1 MHYLISFLF
10 LFELSY
16 AQINWSNVYGETHT
30 DEGWFIN
37 KTDDGGY
44 ILGGMEFYSAVIK
57 KIDSSGNLIWSKTY
71 DNPTESDGY
80 PDDDVIKSVRQTSDG
95 GYIATG
101 YFENEN
107 SWSLVSWV
115 IKTDELGDIVWS
127 KTYKKNNSTDTWAE
141 DVIETDDGGFIL
153 TGNQKNDGNKAHAM
167 LRKYSADGEVVWH
180 KTYTRSAYNEGLSL
194 IETSDNS
201 IVFVGFS
208 GTSHGD
214 YKHFIVKTDGEGN
227 SLFKKR
233 FGTNTQQSLNSVVDA
248 PDGGYVATGYC
259 NNYNDL
265 YIVKFDTEGTMLW
278 EHCVPA
284 NGDDFYGWDHGNHII
299 RAQSGGYYIVGTSDT
314 HPQSNGGN
322 DIYLVKTDE
331 DGDILWTNFIG
342 GIADDKGQALVEN
355 NDGKLIIVGTT
366 WSYTTYPD
374 NNYDAGF
381 YVFSYTPAQS
391 LNSGKLKPIPL
402 NHYLGNAYPN
412 PFNPQTTIKY
422 SVSKES
428 RVDIYIHDL
437 SGKRIRTLFKG
448 RVPIGS
454 NVVNWDGKN
463 NGTSLVSA
471 GIYFYTLVLPDYKR
485 TKKLIFVK

>member
-1 MHYLISFLF
+1 MRFIFIILLF
-10 LFELSY
+10 DICFG
-16 AQINWSNVYGETHT
+16 QINWSNVYGETHT
-30 DEGWFIN
+30 DEGWFIS
-37 KTDDGGY
+37 KTVDGGY

-57 KIDSSGNLIWSKTY
+57 KIDSSGNLIWSRTY

-80 PDDDVIKSVRQTSDG
+80 PGDDVIKSVRQTSDG

-107 SWSLVSWV
+107 SWSRVSW
-115 IKTDELGDIVWS
+115 IFKTDELGDIVWS
-127 KTYKKNNSTDTWAE
+127 QTYKKNNATDTWAE

-167 LRKYSADGEVVWH
+167 LRKYGSDGEIIWH

-233 FGTNTQQSLNSVVDA
+233 FGTNTQQSLNSVVEA

-259 NNYNDL
+259 DNYNDL

-278 EHCVPA
+278 EHCLPA
-284 NGDDFYGWDHGNHII
+284 DEDNFYGWDHGNDII
-299 RAQSGGYYIVGTSDT
+299 RAQSGGYYIVGTSST
-314 HPQSNGGN
+314 YPPSNGGD
-322 DIYLVKTDE
+322 DIYLVKIDE
-331 DGDILWTNFIG
+331 VGDTLWTDFIG
-342 GIADDKGQALVEN
+342 GIADDQGQAIVESD
-355 NDGKLIIVGTT
+355 DGNLIITGTT

-374 NNYDAGF
+374 NNYDSGF
-381 YVFSYTPAQS
+381 YVFSYTPDQS
-391 LNSGKLKPIPL
+391 LSTDKPKLIPS
-402 NHYLGNAYPN
+402 NFYLGSAYPN
-412 PFNPQTTIKY
+412 PFNPQTKIKY
-422 SVSKES
+422 SVPRES
-428 RVDIYIHDL
+428 RVDLYIHDL
-437 SGKRIRTLFKG
+437 SGKRVKTLF
-448 RVPIGS
+448 IGQRPS
-454 NVVNWDGKN
+454 GSHIVNWDGKN
-463 NGTSLVSA
+463 NVGKPVSA
-471 GIYFYTLVLPDYKR
+471 GLYFYTLDTPSDR
-485 TKKLIFVK
+485 QTKKLMLIK